1 MREVQDHWFRE
12 AKRQGYR
19 SRAAFKL
26 LEIDERRKILKRG
39 DVVLDAGAAPGSWC
53 QVAARRVGP
62 RGRVVGV
69 DLKHIERGNLVDEID
84 LVEGDLRNFDPA
96 TVGVERFDVV
106 LSDMAPDTT
115 GDHFGDHHRSIR
127 LCHELLDRSTTWL
140 KPGGNM
146 VMKVFE
152 GEAYRDLLDRMSSR
166 FHTSKGFKP
175 KASRSESVEM
185 FVFGLDHKPDGDRS
199 DADGTD
205 DEHDLPPRRRPP
217 AAGWNR

>member
-12 AKRQGYR
+12 AKRKGYR

-26 LEIDERRKILKRG
+26 LELDDRRRILRKG

-53 QVAARRVGP
+53 QVAASRVGP
-62 RGRVVGV
+62 KGRVVGV
-69 DLKHIERGNLVDEID
+69 DLKSIERGNLPPEID
-84 LVEGDLRNFDPA
+84 LVEGDLRTFDPSS
-96 TVGVERFDVV
+96 VGVERFDVV

-115 GDHFGDHHRSIR
+115 GDHFGDHHRSVR
-127 LCHELLDRSTTWL
+127 LCHELLDRCTTWL

-152 GEAYRDLLDRMSSR
+152 GEAYRDLLDRVSKR
-166 FHTSKGFKP
+166 FGTSKGFKP

-185 FVFGLDHKPDGDRS
+185 FVFGLDHDPSGDATDVDEAGPD
-199 DADGTD
+199 A
-205 DEHDLPPRRRPP
+205 LPPRRRPP
-217 AAGWNR
+217 SPGWNR